1 VLLIII
7 QWSPATRKLKSSSP
21 SDGAKSPRWFVTS
34 QSLYRSQLVSFHHRI
49 RNFILTCLGPYGCV
63 GKQLALMELR
73 SVIARIVTEF
83 DVSFAPGE
91 DGTAL
96 LEESLDT
103 FTIALAPLM
112 LVFKKSEV

>member
-1 VLLIII
+1 
-7 QWSPATRKLKSSSP
+7 
-21 SDGAKSPRWFVTS
+21 
-34 QSLYRSQLVSFHHRI
+34 
-49 RNFILTCLGPYGCV
+49 LTCLGPYGCV